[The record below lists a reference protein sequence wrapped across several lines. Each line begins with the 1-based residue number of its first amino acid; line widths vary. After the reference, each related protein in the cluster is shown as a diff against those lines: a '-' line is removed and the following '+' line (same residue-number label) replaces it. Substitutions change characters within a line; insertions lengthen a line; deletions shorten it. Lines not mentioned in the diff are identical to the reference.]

1 MPCVHVFRSA
11 NHQLGLY
18 LRRMFVP
25 RSKNVVS
32 NAGIHD
38 VGGLKS
44 TAKVSLYDH
53 DYGPSYYARCHK
65 VVAQCTVL
73 LYVRHGLELGCSS
86 WSVFSTDGDRR
97 EHRFFV
103 LETCGHRRKTSPV
116 STESRDPPFPV
127 VAGEVEY
134 ITIEAKHRGRG
145 RCFHRAMNFLGCLG
159 KRIFYGGH
167 S

>member
-1 MPCVHVFRSA
+1 MPCVHVFLSA

-32 NAGIHD
+32 NAEIHD
-38 VGGLKS
+38 IGGLKS

-97 EHRFFV
+97 EIFFV
-103 LETCGHRRKTSPV
+103 LKKCLAPPPPARGERKNACTDV
-116 STESRDPPFPV
+116 KLTRSTQQ
-127 VAGEVEY
+127 ANH
-134 ITIEAKHRGRG
+134 HRGPSTKG
-145 RCFHRAMNFLGCLG
+145 GLGWTTPGAVRKKQRL
-159 KRIFYGGH
+159 
-167 S
+167 

>member
-32 NAGIHD
+32 NAEIHD

-73 LYVRHGLELGCSS
+73 LYVRHGLELGCPSLS
-86 WSVFSTDGDRR
+86 
-97 EHRFFV
+97 
-103 LETCGHRRKTSPV
+103 
-116 STESRDPPFPV
+116 
-127 VAGEVEY
+127 AVELGLPDFIGTR
-134 ITIEAKHRGRG
+134 ITIAHLDELFNKIYVY
-145 RCFHRAMNFLGCLG
+145 FN
-159 KRIFYGGH
+159 
-167 S
+167 

>member
-32 NAGIHD
+32 NAEIHD

-44 TAKVSLYDH
+44 TAKVSLCDH

-103 LETCGHRRKTSPV
+103 LKTCGHRRKFCFVAIKPWLV
-116 STESRDPPFPV
+116 SQPLRSSWPWPWQHQLHHLS
-127 VAGEVEY
+127 A
-134 ITIEAKHRGRG
+134 
-145 RCFHRAMNFLGCLG
+145 L
-159 KRIFYGGH
+159 
-167 S
+167 

>member
-1 MPCVHVFRSA
+1 MPWRHVFYVA

-18 LRRMFVP
+18 LRHVFVP

-32 NAGIHD
+32 NAEIHD

-97 EHRFFV
+97 EHFFFV
-103 LETCGHRRKTSPV
+103 LKTCLYRRKLSQ
-116 STESRDPPFPV
+116 DPKKKVFV
-127 VAGEVEY
+127 VPD
-134 ITIEAKHRGRG
+134 KSH
-145 RCFHRAMNFLGCLG
+145 NF
-159 KRIFYGGH
+159 
-167 S
+167 

>member
-32 NAGIHD
+32 NAEIHD

-65 VVAQCTVL
+65 VVAQCRAL

-103 LETCGHRRKTSPV
+103 LETCGYRRKFALYSLKV
-116 STESRDPPFPV
+116 SSSLTYSSKYKRAAFQILHSKKESRPKRARQRDPRP
-127 VAGEVEY
+127 AGPW
-134 ITIEAKHRGRG
+134 
-145 RCFHRAMNFLGCLG
+145 
-159 KRIFYGGH
+159 
-167 S
+167 

>member
-32 NAGIHD
+32 NAEIHD

-103 LETCGHRRKTSPV
+103 LEASSHRRKTT
-116 STESRDPPFPV
+116 STDAGGGAAVIPP
-127 VAGEVEY
+127 
-134 ITIEAKHRGRG
+134 
-145 RCFHRAMNFLGCLG
+145 RCSADSEPAFDASGSEWKAR
-159 KRIFYGGH
+159 
-167 S
+167 

>member
-32 NAGIHD
+32 NAEIHD

-86 WSVFSTDGDRR
+86 WSVFSTDGDRGKCGNFR
-97 EHRFFV
+97 GSFV
-103 LETCGHRRKTSPV
+103 KV
-116 STESRDPPFPV
+116 ESILNPSLNP
-127 VAGEVEY
+127 
-134 ITIEAKHRGRG
+134 ILNIILIIK
-145 RCFHRAMNFLGCLG
+145 
-159 KRIFYGGH
+159 
-167 S
+167 

>member
-32 NAGIHD
+32 NAEIHD

-65 VVAQCTVL
+65 IVAQCTVL

-103 LETCGHRRKTSPV
+103 LETCGHRRKTPFVPGVPPV
-116 STESRDPPFPV
+116 HPFSLYFRIDHHYLSFDEPYVESLQSCCTKKSS
-127 VAGEVEY
+127 G
-134 ITIEAKHRGRG
+134 
-145 RCFHRAMNFLGCLG
+145 
-159 KRIFYGGH
+159 

>member
-32 NAGIHD
+32 NAEIHD

-97 EHRFFV
+97 EHFFFV
-103 LETCGHRRKTSPV
+103 LKTCLYRRKDSVFVEAAMAYFFSYRQQAGV
-116 STESRDPPFPV
+116 SLQDV
-127 VAGEVEY
+127 
-134 ITIEAKHRGRG
+134 
-145 RCFHRAMNFLGCLG
+145 MD
-159 KRIFYGGH
+159 
-167 S
+167 

>member
-32 NAGIHD
+32 NAEIHD

-65 VVAQCTVL
+65 VVAQCKVL

-103 LETCGHRRKTSPV
+103 LETCGYRRKSLQ
-116 STESRDPPFPV
+116 SLKKS
-127 VAGEVEY
+127 VETNAWECKIATLY
-134 ITIEAKHRGRG
+134 
-145 RCFHRAMNFLGCLG
+145 L
-159 KRIFYGGH
+159 
-167 S
+167 

>member
-73 LYVRHGLELGCSS
+73 LYVRHGLELGCS
-86 WSVFSTDGDRR
+86 
-97 EHRFFV
+97 H
-103 LETCGHRRKTSPV
+103 
-116 STESRDPPFPV
+116 
-127 VAGEVEY
+127 
-134 ITIEAKHRGRG
+134 G
-145 RCFHRAMNFLGCLG
+145 RCFRPTEIGVNIVFSFLKHVVTDVSFEECQGEV
-159 KRIFYGGH
+159 
-167 S
+167 

>member
-1 MPCVHVFRSA
+1 MPWKHVFYVA
-11 NHQLGLY
+11 NRQLGLY

-32 NAGIHD
+32 NAEIHD

-53 DYGPSYYARCHK
+53 DYGPSYYARCNK

-103 LETCGHRRKTSPV
+103 LETCGHRRKTYVAIRSLFPTENRSRFLRPYFSVFNAPLRAV
-116 STESRDPPFPV
+116 S
-127 VAGEVEY
+127 
-134 ITIEAKHRGRG
+134 
-145 RCFHRAMNFLGCLG
+145 
-159 KRIFYGGH
+159 H
-167 S
+167 SYSFFFIISAIG